1 MLDSAKRTT
10 SRFGLFAI
18 ALLLC
23 GAAAVPGFGQDG
35 QLPAAT
41 APAAGV
47 CLTTVLAPHA
57 DTTAMSWLAAVV
69 VLMLTLQ
76 ARPLVCFRTL
86 DGVVLAL
93 MCLVMPLRAEQSVC
107 NLDPL
112 GRPLQWW
119 SYALLA
125 VFGLYWLARGV
136 MLMVTATHAPRTS
149 NLSGIASFVVLVAAL
164 VLGGR
169 TIANAPVSD
178 ASQDGV
184 IGGLHLART
193 GALPYGDTPG
203 HDARSPLL
211 YLLHA
216 GAVKL
221 APPAIAPESAA
232 ALELAAAEGDTE
244 RQAAS
249 GTEVADA
256 RPARLANALLLAL
269 LLAAVMIAGSRLH
282 SISLGVSAAA
292 LVCLLP
298 GAAECFPRPEI
309 MLPATLLAWSLA
321 LATLPAL
328 GGLLSVATLLLA
340 GVAWPWAWL
349 ALPGVLAYFLRR
361 GWQAVGAVVGL
372 VGGAAAVL
380 AGLPALVAPSLPRA
394 DGALSAAGLQPAY
407 RAVPTADGA
416 AAIER
421 IETPPPASPG
431 FDARLWRFLVESE
444 ETNLGGASGIAL
456 PSGVSERSVMYRQLL
471 VDPAVAAKLQEGYRA
486 ALATQPD
493 TTRMWVALRTVLE
506 SVSRPAAPVA
516 PPIESAWD
524 VWSGGTDG
532 AWTTIR
538 LVARIVLSVLA
549 FFAAFVLFGAQRAG
563 LHQLVGALLT
573 VSVGALL
580 VSGAGAAAN
589 WVVAVPLILAAMLV
603 NTGAPALPPLP
614 AAEPV
619 ELGPAPRITV
629 EK

>member
-23 GAAAVPGFGQDG
+23 GTAAVPGFGQDG

-57 DTTAMSWLAAVV
+57 DATAMSWLAAVV

-107 NLDPL
+107 NVDPL

-149 NLSGIASFVVLVAAL
+149 NLSGIASFVVFVAAL
-164 VLGGR
+164 LLGGR

-216 GAVKL
+216 GAMTL
-221 APPAIAPESAA
+221 APPAAVSDSAA
-232 ALELAAAEGDTE
+232 APEPATAGGETE
-244 RQAAS
+244 RQTA
-249 GTEVADA
+249 TIPEVADA

-282 SISLGVSAAA
+282 SISLGVSATA

-298 GAAECFPRPEI
+298 GATECFPRPEI

-321 LATLPAL
+321 LATLPAI

-380 AGLPALVAPSLPRA
+380 AGLPALVAPSLPRV

-421 IETPPPASPG
+421 VETPLPSSPG
-431 FDARLWRFLVESE
+431 FDARIWRFLVESE
-444 ETNLGGASGIAL
+444 ETNLGGASGIVL

-471 VDPAVAAKLQEGYRA
+471 VDPAVAAKLKEGYRA

-506 SVSRPAAPVA
+506 NVSRPAAPAA

-580 VSGAGAAAN
+580 VSGVGAAAN

-619 ELGPAPRITV
+619 ELGRAPRITV